1 MSDSLPKTMKAL
13 VQTEEKGVAAVKEIP
28 LPKLEGNDVLI
39 KVEYIAQVGG
49 LPLFHINDY
58 LAETSRIL
66 PTGSTQPSCASGF
79 PGNKFNIN

>member
-13 VQTEEKGVAAVKEIP
+13 VQTEEKGVAAVKE
-28 LPKLEGNDVLI
+28 I